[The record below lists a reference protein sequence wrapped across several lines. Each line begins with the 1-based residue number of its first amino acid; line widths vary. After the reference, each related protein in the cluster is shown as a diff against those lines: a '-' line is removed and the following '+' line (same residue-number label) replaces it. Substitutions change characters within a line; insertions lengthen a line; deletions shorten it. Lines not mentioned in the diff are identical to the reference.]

1 MKTDYLSMIE
11 SCLDEKIEFLNKYKD
26 ITDSI
31 LNAEFETLSELIAQ
45 RQLII
50 KEVDKRTAKIKKAVL
65 EQDAADG
72 RVLEGILSFKSVEG
86 GEKFS
91 EISSKAHMLEKVLV
105 EISEKEKAAKQ
116 KMDEMRLLLSEQMTK
131 SNKSKQVIDYCNS
144 FATVNKS
151 GSNLNSKM

>member
-1 MKTDYLSMIE
+1 
-11 SCLDEKIEFLNKYKD
+11 
-26 ITDSI
+26 
-31 LNAEFETLSELIAQ
+31 
-45 RQLII
+45 
-50 KEVDKRTAKIKKAVL
+50 
-65 EQDAADG
+65 
-72 RVLEGILSFKSVEG
+72 
-86 GEKFS
+86 
-91 EISSKAHMLEKVLV
+91 MLEKVLV